1 MSLPTSLS
9 SLGVREAI
17 TDAVYR
23 CVLGLDTDD
32 KALFDSAFTPDAS
45 FDLNGNVMSGLDAI
59 HTGCYDSVSKL
70 DTTHFISNVRVN
82 VRDDGDS
89 TTASMTASALA
100 QHYRRKQ
107 GTEAGATRLLTGSLY
122 FLELVKDGEDGLW
135 KIKHWKLQ
143 LVWTEGDWGVMTG
156 K

>member
-1 MSLPTSLS
+1 MALPASLP

-17 TDAVYR
+17 TDAIYR

-45 FDLNGNVMSGLDAI
+45 FDLNGKVMSGLDAI
-59 HTGCYDSVSKL
+59 HTGCYDPISRL

-82 VRDDGDS
+82 VREDGDS
-89 TTASMTASALA
+89 TASMTASALA
-100 QHYRRKQ
+100 QHYRHKQ
-107 GTEAGATRLLTGSLY
+107 GTEPGATRFLTGGLY
-122 FLELVKDGEDGLW
+122 FLELVKDGQDGLW

-143 LVWTEGDWGVMTG
+143 PVWTEGDRGVMTG